1 MSARGGEVGS
11 GEIEAMALRLIGIME
26 REIEGVTVS
35 RDDFGTDSISR
46 LELDSLALV
55 GFLIAVEDEFQ
66 IEWDAD
72 VGVDVLRSFDAMAGH
87 VLASG
92 GRAGA

>member
-1 MSARGGEVGS
+1 LDPQGSEKTKAEVG
-11 GEIEAMALRLIGIME
+11 EMALRLMGIME

-35 RDDFGTDSISR
+35 RDDLGPESISR
-46 LELDSLALV
+46 LNLDSLALV

-72 VGVDVLRSFDAMAGH
+72 VGVDVLRSFEAMARY
-87 VLASG
+87 VLTSSG
-92 GRAGA
+92 GSPA